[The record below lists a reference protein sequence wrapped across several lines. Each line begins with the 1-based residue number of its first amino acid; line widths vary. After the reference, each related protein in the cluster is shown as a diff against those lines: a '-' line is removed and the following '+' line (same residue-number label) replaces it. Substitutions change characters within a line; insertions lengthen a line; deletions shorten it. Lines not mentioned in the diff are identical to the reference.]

1 MQDNSK
7 SGGIAVKIAFFCS
20 KACCNT
26 HPNTQNSLKKR
37 LFHQLM
43 RDSCGNN
50 RETSSKDGESAKAE
64 KARISEN
71 THGAERRCKMQI
83 IKRRKSREREA
94 EKPRP
99 KVQETT
105 PFPAPPRTAP
115 HMQHLS
121 TTKTKRKGKNQ
132 KKTIFITFSLGIPC
146 SLHTAI
152 ARIFLISISFRYK
165 NPTIVP
171 IFSGYPLKT
180 SRTCS

>member
-1 MQDNSK
+1 VQDNSK
-7 SGGIAVKIAFFCS
+7 SGDIAVKIAFFCS

-50 RETSSKDGESAKAE
+50 REASSKDGERAKAE

-71 THGAERRCKMQI
+71 THGAERRCKMQTV
-83 IKRRKSREREA
+83 KRRKSREREA

-105 PFPAPPRTAP
+105 AFPASHCTAHATP
-115 HMQHLS
+115 KHN
-121 TTKTKRKGKNQ
+121 KNEKEKGKI
-132 KKTIFITFSLGIPC
+132 KRRPFSSHSHLVSHALC
-146 SLHTAI
+146 TQQ
-152 ARIFLISISFRYK
+152 
-165 NPTIVP
+165 
-171 IFSGYPLKT
+171 
-180 SRTCS
+180 